1 MVNRILQV
9 MLTAVVEQLHH
20 ANGGMFCDECIEEI
34 IPAKQRMLAIGNQQC
49 RFNLAGIGVQFTTL
63 MAEQRQHRR
72 NAQFQQREKGN
83 IQFSDVTQLYQRGF
97 TRFNALTAQTT
108 REVIR
113 RLIQL
118 PVTQLPLAVDDRD
131 AVACGMTG
139 QNVGQRQI
147 LPVAFFPI
155 ATGKLFRPAGEW
167 NAHPRSLMQSKNVQH
182 GRKFDARFAPLTQ
195 R

>member
-1 MVNRILQV
+1 
-9 MLTAVVEQLHH
+9 
-20 ANGGMFCDECIEEI
+20 
-34 IPAKQRMLAIGNQQC
+34 
-49 RFNLAGIGVQFTTL
+49 

-72 NAQFQQREKGN
+72 NAQFQQREKSN
-83 IQFSDVTQLYQRGF
+83 VQFSDVTQLYQRSF

-113 RLIQL
+113 RLIQF

-167 NAHPRSLMQSKNVQH
+167 NAHPHSLMQSKNVQH